1 MYDSKVKTND
11 DVAQKSQVEGRIDR
25 NILDDS
31 RLLFYLKITSEL
43 YYLLLAAILDSN
55 AISYHCSL
63 LMPRIRICKRN
74 H

>member
-43 YYLLLAAILDSN
+43 YYPLLAAILDSKCYFLPLHTTN
-55 AISYHCSL
+55 AKDTN
-63 LMPRIRICKRN
+63 M
-74 H
+74 